1 MTTSDQASVTAAAGA
16 SPAAIAFHY
25 DLGSAFYALWLD
37 RELTYSCAMF
47 ADGDDLERA
56 QRRKIDHHAR
66 ESGAVGASH
75 VLDVGC
81 GWGSTLRRLV
91 LEHGVARATGLTL
104 STDQARWIAAQ
115 GDPRT
120 IVRLESWRDHAP
132 DASYDAIV
140 SIGAFEHFVERSL
153 PRGRKVAAY
162 REFFARC
169 HAWLRP
175 GGALSLQTIAY
186 GTLRP
191 EQISAF
197 ITAEIFPESDLP
209 TLAEIADAVAGLFEV
224 VRLRNDRADYAR
236 TCREWARRLA
246 ARRSE
251 AAALVGA
258 EKVASWERFLRMS
271 AAGFE
276 AGGLDLLRITLRRI
290 DA

>member
-1 MTTSDQASVTAAAGA
+1 MTTSDQALAAAAGA

-37 RELTYSCAMF
+37 SELTYSCAMF
-47 ADGDDLERA
+47 EDGDDLERA
-56 QRRKIDHHAR
+56 QQRKIDHHAR
-66 ESGAVGASH
+66 ESGAIGARH

-81 GWGSTLRRLV
+81 GWGSMLRRLV
-91 LEHGVARATGLTL
+91 AQHGVARATGLTL
-104 STDQARWIAAQ
+104 SEDQARWIAAR

-120 IVRLESWRDHAP
+120 LVRLESWREHAP
-132 DASYDAIV
+132 AEPYDAIV
-140 SIGAFEHFVERSL
+140 SIGAFEHFVERDQRRAS
-153 PRGRKVAAY
+153 RIAAY

-169 HAWLRP
+169 NTWLRA
-175 GGALSLQTIAY
+175 GGTLSLQTIAY

-209 TLAEIADAVAGLFEV
+209 TLGEIADATAGLFEI
-224 VRLRNDRADYAR
+224 VRLRNDRSDYAR
-236 TCREWARRLA
+236 TCREWLRRLA
-246 ARRSE
+246 ARH
-251 AAALVGA
+251 AAAAEIVGEA
-258 EKVASWERFLRMS
+258 RVRSWERFLRMS

-276 AGGLDLLRITLRRI
+276 AGGLVLLRITLRRI

>member
-1 MTTSDQASVTAAAGA
+1 MPTSDQVSAAAGA

-66 ESGAVGASH
+66 ESGAVGARH

-91 LEHGVARATGLTL
+91 AEHGVARATGLTL
-104 STDQARWIAAQ
+104 SADQARWIAAHD
-115 GDPRT
+115 DPRT

-132 DASYDAIV
+132 DAPYDAIV
-140 SIGAFEHFVERSL
+140 SIGAFEHFVGRDL
-153 PRGRKVAAY
+153 PRARKVAAY

-197 ITAEIFPESDLP
+197 IIAEIFPESDLP
-209 TLAEIADAVAGLFEV
+209 TLGEIADAVAGLFEV

-246 ARRSE
+246 ARRAD
-251 AAALVGA
+251 AAAIVG
-258 EKVASWERFLRMS
+258 ETRVGGWERFLRMS
-271 AAGFE
+271 AVGFE